1 MSVLPAGT
9 ASQGQQDLKPILRG
23 RERELAH
30 LRDLINGI
38 ESRGAALVLRGDAGI
53 GKSALL
59 AQATALAAQRD
70 LGIATTHGT
79 PSEGHLAFAGIHQLL
94 HPMLGVIGLLPAP
107 QRRALEGAF
116 GISDADVPD
125 LFLIGLAALGLIAE
139 TAADRPL
146 LVAVEDAH
154 WLDRPSLDVLTFVA
168 RRIEFEPVVMVFAAR
183 EDVSLALREA
193 GLTAIEVDRLTDSD
207 AEAVLREVAALSPEL
222 ERRVLSEAD
231 GNPLALIELSFAA
244 SGLEADSASDHAL
257 PLTARLER
265 AFAARLGDLDLDA
278 RTIALLAALGDAR
291 ITEVAEAAAII
302 LQREPREGAWASLT
316 DANLGKLSG
325 EAFVF
330 RHPLVG
336 SAVQQAA
343 SPEELRAAHTALAEV
358 LTDQLDRAIWHR
370 AAAATA
376 PDDELALALDA
387 AGERATRRGARDIA
401 VSALEQAAAFSGD
414 RGERA
419 KRLLKAGRE
428 AFELGRWEQSLRLL
442 QTANPDELSAHD
454 RLRRTHQ
461 VEILDGGW
469 SGAETVRAYISMAAS
484 LSDGAQQRE
493 ALEGIQSMSTR
504 FFFSQVDE
512 ASRRET
518 ASIIEGFEVPPDD
531 PLLLSVIAH
540 VDPLRTAGHVRSCI
554 EGLTPEQFVDPR
566 DLFAVGSATSATWAD
581 DLGQPFLHRAIDEFR
596 REGRLSSVAHADV
609 FLAWLLLRRGDSRS
623 AMTVA
628 GEGVRLSQETG
639 QIRYL
644 VAAQLAESIT
654 VADRGGAQS
663 AEALVVEAESVLVP
677 MGANSLLSLA
687 AFARGRL
694 ALAAGRFSEAFEHL
708 RPLFDANHVGFQPF
722 ISGWAIAD
730 LAEAGMRVPENQ
742 ATARESLTEWRPIA
756 ESSGSPY
763 LASQI
768 AYADAVL
775 GDDDTAEDRFRHA
788 IENAGADWA
797 DLRARAQLAYGGW
810 LRRNRRSTESRPLL
824 REAAQTLDALG
835 RSEYAERA
843 RQELRAS
850 GETTRRRIPE
860 AWAQLTPQEL
870 QIAQLAADGLTNRE
884 VGERLYLSHRT
895 IGSHLYRL
903 FPKLGITSRSQLAAA
918 LTTTPDDAQAP

>member
-554 EGLTPEQFVDPR
+554 EGLTPEQFDDPR

-663 AEALVVEAESVLVP
+663 ADALVVEAESVLVP

-708 RPLFDANHVGFQPF
+708 RPLFDASHVGFQPF

-903 FPKLGITSRSQLAAA
+903 FPKLGITSRSQLVAA

>member
-442 QTANPDELSAHD
+442 QTANPDELSPHD

>member
-663 AEALVVEAESVLVP
+663 AEALVAEAESVLVP

-742 ATARESLTEWRPIA
+742 ATVRESLTEWRPIA

>member
-358 LTDQLDRAIWHR
+358 LTDQLDRAIWHH

-742 ATARESLTEWRPIA
+742 ATVRESLTEWRPIA

>member
-1 MSVLPAGT
+1 
-9 ASQGQQDLKPILRG
+9 LKPILRG